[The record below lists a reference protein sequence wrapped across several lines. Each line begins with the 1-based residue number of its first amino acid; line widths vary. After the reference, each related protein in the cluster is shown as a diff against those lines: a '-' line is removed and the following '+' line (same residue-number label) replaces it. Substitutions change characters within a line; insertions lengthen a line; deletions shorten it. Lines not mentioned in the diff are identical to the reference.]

1 MISRTTYEQPYMIHV
16 YGVVYHKGEE
26 FTKTHHTFLY
36 FENAILVVAE
46 VWAYEDNRVYTI
58 IDDREGM

>member
-1 MISRTTYEQPYMIHV
+1 MIHV
-16 YGVVYHKGEE
+16 YGVVYNKGKE
-26 FTKTHHTFLY
+26 FTMTHHTFQYL
-36 FENAILVVAE
+36 ENAFQVVAE